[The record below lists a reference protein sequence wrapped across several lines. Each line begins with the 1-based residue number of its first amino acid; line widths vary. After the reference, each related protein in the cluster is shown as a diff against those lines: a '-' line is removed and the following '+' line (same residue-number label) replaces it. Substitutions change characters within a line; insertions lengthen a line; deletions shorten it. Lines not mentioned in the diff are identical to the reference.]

1 MTDAAP
7 EPSTM
12 VFADAA
18 RVTFTRAQ
26 KIGLLLGAVVVTAA
40 LLASWRATVT
50 VLVALATVY
59 YFLATVDKLWLFLRG
74 SRGDVLFQVS
84 DDEARAIPDA
94 DLPYYTVLLPV
105 YDEPQIVRNLIAGVG
120 QLDYPRDKL
129 DILLLLEADDDATI
143 EAFREEPADFV
154 TPVFV
159 PPSLPRTKPKACN
172 YGMSLGIDRGD
183 YLTIYDAEDIP
194 DPLQLRRAVAA
205 FRRTSDDVAC
215 VQARLGYFNERQNL
229 LTKWFSLEYD
239 QWFGYTLPAIEAS
252 GCVVPLGGTSNHV
265 RTDIWRSVGGWDA
278 FNVTEDADL
287 GVRLARRGYRTVVL
301 DSVTLEEA
309 NSDAVNW
316 VRQRS
321 RWYKGYLQTFFVH
334 ARNLAGLRSEIGLR
348 AVLRFANTTIG
359 MPLSNVLNL
368 VFWTGIVIWYI
379 AHPAFMDELFPAPLY
394 YSSLALFL
402 VGNLLT
408 VFAGLISVTADRK
421 PHLTVA
427 ALTAP
432 LYWLLQ
438 SVAALKGLLQL
449 IIKPSYWEKTVHGL
463 SGEPD
468 TAK

>member
-1 MTDAAP
+1 MNGTGPRSP
-7 EPSTM
+7 EM

-18 RVTFTRAQ
+18 RVTFSRTQ
-26 KIGLLLGAVVVTAA
+26 KLALLVGAVAVVAA
-40 LLASWRATVT
+40 LVLSWRTTVT
-50 VLVALATVY
+50 VLVALATLY
-59 YFLATVDKLWLFLRG
+59 YFAATVDKLWLFLRG
-74 SRGDVLFQVS
+74 ARGDVLVRVS
-84 DDEARAIPDA
+84 DEEALAIPDA
-94 DLPYYTVLLPV
+94 ELPHYTVLLPV
-105 YDEPQIVRNLIAGVG
+105 YDEPQIVRNLVAGVG

-129 DILLLLEADDDATI
+129 DVLLLLEADDDATI
-143 EAFREEPADFV
+143 AAFDEAPADFV
-154 TPVFV
+154 TPVLV
-159 PPSLPRTKPKACN
+159 PPSEPRTKPKACN
-172 YGMSLGIDRGD
+172 YGMALGIDRGE

-194 DPLQLRRAVAA
+194 DPLQLRRAVAT
-205 FRRTSDDVAC
+205 FRRSPDDVAC

-229 LTKWFSLEYD
+229 LTQWFSLEYD

-265 RTDIWRSVGGWDA
+265 RTDVWRRVGGWDA

-287 GVRLARRGYRTVVL
+287 GVRLAREGYRTVVL

-334 ARNLAGLRSEIGLR
+334 ARSLGGLRRDLGL
-348 AVLRFANTTIG
+348 AATLRFANTTIG

-368 VFWTGIVIWYI
+368 VFWTGIVVWYV
-379 AHPAFMDELFPAPLY
+379 AHPAVMEELFPPLLY
-394 YSSLALFL
+394 YASLALFL
-402 VGNLLT
+402 LGNLLT
-408 VFAGLISVTADRK
+408 VFAGLISVTADGK

-449 IIKPSYWEKTVHGL
+449 IFKPSYWEKTVHGL
-463 SGEPD
+463 SGDPE
-468 TAK
+468 TST